1 MYEPQGGA
9 TPSDRLPIPKDPGP
23 AGRPGTVAH
32 VIPPPLTRLQALIP
46 PTTPIEVAHD
56 GHMWRV
62 CLGPNASLL
71 VSNIAQA
78 LSVWAKTARLPLVS
92 PMLLD
97 RAVDEG
103 DHE

>member
-1 MYEPQGGA
+1 M
-9 TPSDRLPIPKDPGP
+9 SDIHLP
-23 AGRPGTVAH
+23 R
-32 VIPPPLTRLQALIP
+32 RN
-46 PTTPIEVAHD
+46 
-56 GHMWRV
+56 MWRV